1 MIKSKQF
8 QSILFLMLKLGVFGV
23 LLFYLYQR
31 LSSLPNGFEFSAPI
45 HYDFLTFLII
55 LIPINFFI
63 EWQKWNVI
71 LKNQTVDTRQKFH
84 SFLSGIVSA
93 VITPAY
99 AGNFI
104 GRMLYFPKSSRKS
117 IVVNTLASNGSQFII
132 SVVMGIIAF
141 QFIYSSSIS
150 LLYHILLSLANASL
164 IILYFVGENF
174 IQKLPFQFLKGI
186 GDAVVSKKL
195 RFRLLALSMLRYI
208 VFVWQFV
215 LALMVFDVSFSAPL
229 ILWVILMFGAITLS
243 PSLFMGKLIVRET
256 VAITI
261 LSLIG
266 IPVPA
271 ILLAAFTT
279 WLLNQILP
287 ALLATILVKK
297 NNPHAWV

>member
-1 MIKSKQF
+1 
-8 QSILFLMLKLGVFGV
+8 MLKLGVFGV
-23 LLFYLYQR
+23 LLFYLYHR

-164 IILYFVGENF
+164 IILYFIGDDF

>member
-1 MIKSKQF
+1 M
-8 QSILFLMLKLGVFGV
+8 FLGCF
-23 LLFYLYQR
+23 FYLYHR

-71 LKNQTVDTRQKFH
+71 LENQTVDARQKFH

-150 LLYHILLSLANASL
+150 LLYHILLFLANASL
-164 IILYFVGENF
+164 IILYFCWREF
-174 IQKLPFQFLKGI
+174 HTKTPFQFLKGI
-186 GDAVVSKKL
+186 GDAVS
-195 RFRLLALSMLRYI
+195 R
-208 VFVWQFV
+208 
-215 LALMVFDVSFSAPL
+215 
-229 ILWVILMFGAITLS
+229 
-243 PSLFMGKLIVRET
+243 
-256 VAITI
+256 
-261 LSLIG
+261 
-266 IPVPA
+266 
-271 ILLAAFTT
+271 
-279 WLLNQILP
+279 N
-287 ALLATILVKK
+287 
-297 NNPHAWV
+297 

>member
-8 QSILFLMLKLGVFGV
+8 QSILFLMLKLGVFV
-23 LLFYLYQR
+23 LLLFYLYHR

-71 LKNQTVDTRQKFH
+71 PENQTVDGRQKFH

-117 IVVNTLASNGSQFII
+117 IIINTLASNGSQFII
-132 SVVMGIIAF
+132 SIVMGIIAF

-150 LLYHILLSLANASL
+150 LFYNILLFLANASL

-174 IQKLPFQFLKGI
+174 IQKLPFQFLKDL
-186 GDAVVSKKL
+186 GDAVVFKKL
-195 RFRLLALSMLRYI
+195 RLRLLALSMLRYI

-229 ILWVILMFGAITLS
+229 ILWVMLMFGAITLS

-266 IPVPA
+266 IPIPT

-287 ALLATILVKK
+287 ALLATMLVKK

>member
-132 SVVMGIIAF
+132 SLVMGIIAF

>member
-1 MIKSKQF
+1 M
-8 QSILFLMLKLGVFGV
+8 
-23 LLFYLYQR
+23 
-31 LSSLPNGFEFSAPI
+31 
-45 HYDFLTFLII
+45 
-55 LIPINFFI
+55 PINFFI

-71 LKNQTVDTRQKFH
+71 LENQTVDGRQKFH

-117 IVVNTLASNGSQFII
+117 IIINTLASNGSQFII
-132 SVVMGIIAF
+132 SIVMGIIAF
-141 QFIYSSSIS
+141 QFIYSGSIS
-150 LLYHILLSLANASL
+150 LFYHILLFLANASL
-164 IILYFVGENF
+164 IILYFIGDNF
-174 IQKLPFQFLKGI
+174 IQRLPFQFLKGI

-266 IPVPA
+266 IPIPT

-287 ALLATILVKK
+287 ALLATVLVKK

>member
-1 MIKSKQF
+1 
-8 QSILFLMLKLGVFGV
+8 
-23 LLFYLYQR
+23 
-31 LSSLPNGFEFSAPI
+31 
-45 HYDFLTFLII
+45 
-55 LIPINFFI
+55 
-63 EWQKWNVI
+63 
-71 LKNQTVDTRQKFH
+71 
-84 SFLSGIVSA
+84 
-93 VITPAY
+93 
-99 AGNFI
+99 
-104 GRMLYFPKSSRKS
+104 
-117 IVVNTLASNGSQFII
+117 
-132 SVVMGIIAF
+132 MGIIAF
-141 QFIYSSSIS
+141 QFIYSGSIS
-150 LLYHILLSLANASL
+150 LFYHILLFLANASL
-164 IILYFVGENF
+164 IILYFIGDNF
-174 IQKLPFQFLKGI
+174 IKRLPFQFLKGI

-266 IPVPA
+266 IPIPT

-287 ALLATILVKK
+287 ALLATMLVKK